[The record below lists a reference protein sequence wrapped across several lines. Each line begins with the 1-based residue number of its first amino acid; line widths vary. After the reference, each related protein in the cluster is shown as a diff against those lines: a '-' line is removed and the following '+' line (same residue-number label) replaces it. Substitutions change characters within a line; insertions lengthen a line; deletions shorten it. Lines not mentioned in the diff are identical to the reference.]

1 MNQQFV
7 PFYDEASSRWLEMV
21 ETQTIPLTNKKN
33 TPDDVR
39 RDYLTKVME
48 SLVPEDIDLIDE
60 DFDLEDFDP
69 NKTIH

>member
-1 MNQQFV
+1 MN
-7 PFYDEASSRWLEMV
+7 ASSRWLEMV

>member
-1 MNQQFV
+1 
-7 PFYDEASSRWLEMV
+7 MV

>member
-1 MNQQFV
+1 MKL
-7 PFYDEASSRWLEMV
+7 SSRWLEMV